1 MIFKKQKRVSIALL
15 VVLAAVFLLQFTVVF
30 ADELGGYVSEQLI
43 GMTGVDNSRLV
54 IGSTSAENSLL
65 DIGLVQIDD
74 GANPW
79 INPDSGEYQLN
90 MLIPLVLVAMAILVL
105 VGVLS
110 RGEMDLG
117 IIIVVVVFLYVLY
130 AFLPSIQGAITAM
143 LGGS

>member
-1 MIFKKQKRVSIALL
+1 MSTMIFKKQKRVSIALL

-110 RGEMDLG
+110 RGEMELYSYMYCMRFYL
-117 IIIVVVVFLYVLY
+117 VFKGQ
-130 AFLPSIQGAITAM
+130 LP
-143 LGGS
+143 LC